1 MVLEQ
6 IPYAIATG
14 LIFGFLL
21 ALTAVGLT
29 LIFGVLDIPNFAQG
43 EFAAFGGFGVIALMG
58 FGIGLVPAIA
68 IALVLTFVAGVA
80 VERLIMAPLY
90 DDDEFFLLSFFASFG
105 IVIAFEE
112 LLRYYFGAS
121 LFRVSF
127 PNLGSFQLFGGTI
140 TYNQVL
146 VSVVAVLMLA
156 ALYLF
161 TRYTYFGLA
170 IRALANDKEGAKII
184 GVDED
189 RVYPITFGIGSFITG
204 MTGVL
209 YGILFPLSPS
219 IGVELTAFAFVI
231 VVVGGIG
238 SFGGTIAASLLI
250 GVIDSI
256 SSVVVGSRYRIFVVF
271 LILFL
276 ILIARPTGLRGDS

>member
-6 IPYAIATG
+6 IPYQVLTG

-29 LIFGVLDIPNFAQG
+29 LIFGVLEIPNFAQG
-43 EFAAFGGFGVIALMG
+43 EFAAFGGFSVIALMS
-58 FGIGLVPAIA
+58 FGVGLVPSILIA
-68 IALVLTFVAGVA
+68 IALTFVAGVA
-80 VERLIMAPLY
+80 VERFVMAPLY
-90 DDDEFFLLSFFASFG
+90 DNDEFFLLSFFASFG

-127 PNLGSFQLFGGTI
+127 PDLGQIQLLGGTI
-140 TYNQVL
+140 TYNQIL
-146 VSVVAVLMLA
+146 VSVVAVVLLIG
-156 ALYLF
+156 LYLF

-184 GVDED
+184 GVNED
-189 RVYPITFGIGSFITG
+189 RIYPVTFGIGALITG
-204 MTGVL
+204 VTGIL
-209 YGILFPLSPS
+209 YGIIFPLSPS

-238 SFGGTIAASLLI
+238 SFGGTVAASLVI

-256 SSVVVGSRYRIFVVF
+256 TAGVVGSRYRIFVVF
-271 LILFL
+271 LILFI
-276 ILIARPTGLRGDS
+276 ILIARPTGLRGEA